1 LGARRWERVYVRP
14 YNAFIQRRRL
24 AYNVDLLLGVLCLKQ
39 IVQDSGSDCNHETR
53 WNDLANV
60 HLSDRTNDI
69 DLDIWPVLGMAQ
81 PAQHPRILEKEMLSK
96 RGSSKRVE
104 RELTMSVASIS
115 LVDAMKPSEN
125 EGSAVLSMRSMA
137 GFAGGASRISEDGAF
152 RAPNRVML

>member
-1 LGARRWERVYVRP
+1 M
-14 YNAFIQRRRL
+14 
-24 AYNVDLLLGVLCLKQ
+24 
-39 IVQDSGSDCNHETR
+39 
-53 WNDLANV
+53 
-60 HLSDRTNDI
+60 HLSGRTNDI

-81 PAQHPRILEKEMLSK
+81 PAQHPRILEEEVLSK
-96 RGSSKRVE
+96 RGSSKRAE

-137 GFAGGASRISEDGAF
+137 GFAGGASWISEDEAF